1 MQSGFDAI
9 MQHLCELFKLPIETQ
24 NSEQTLGE
32 LETKDVKT
40 ES

>member
-1 MQSGFDAI
+1 MLSWFDVI

-24 NSEQTLGE
+24 NAEQTLGE